1 MAAASHHDR
10 PAAAVVIVNHFK
22 AHRLLDGIRSL
33 RRQTIAKTLA
43 VAVVENS
50 MDEQERRVLS
60 TDAPEG
66 AFLLVEPGKN
76 IGYARGCNLGVAAV
90 PYSRYVVLC
99 NPDVVWDQPNA
110 LERLVAMAD
119 ADPSIGVLAPLQFD
133 DDGAP
138 VEIAR
143 TFPTLA
149 EQVKR
154 RLSPQS
160 GSELYLNAPL
170 TDGSEIS
177 TEVDWV
183 QSSCVLVRRTLWDRM
198 GGLDERYF
206 LFMSDVELGRATWNA
221 GLRVCLTSAAMVR
234 TDGKRASSGG
244 FRALLTNRAQR
255 GHLVDAIK
263 YYLINGA
270 RKLRRQHISGAASQR
285 INAGPNLRGI
295 TTVGARSA
303 IKSLDAAVHPVDVPS
318 VARRPSLSSSR

>member
-1 MAAASHHDR
+1 MAAASHHIR

-22 AHRLLDGIRSL
+22 AQRLLDGIRSL
-33 RRQTIAKTLA
+33 HRQTIARTIA

-50 MDEQERRVLS
+50 MDERERHALS
-60 TDAPEG
+60 KDAPEG

-76 IGYARGCNLGVAAV
+76 IGYTKGCNLGVAAL
-90 PYSRYVVLC
+90 PSSRYVVLC

-110 LERLVAMAD
+110 LERLIAMAD
-119 ADPSIGVLAPLQFD
+119 ADPSIGVLAPLQFS

-154 RLSPQS
+154 RLSPQR
-160 GSELYLNAPL
+160 GSELYLNESL
-170 TDGSEIS
+170 TGGSAIA

-183 QSSCVLVRRTLWDRM
+183 QSSCVLVRRTLWDRI

-221 GLRVCLTSAAMVR
+221 GMRVCLTSAATVR
-234 TDGKRASSGG
+234 TDGERASKGG
-244 FRALLTNRAQR
+244 FRALLTSRAQR
-255 GHLVDAIK
+255 GHLADAIK
-263 YYLINGA
+263 YYLINGP
-270 RKLRRQHISGAASQR
+270 RKLRRQQ
-285 INAGPNLRGI
+285 INGLAYRGI
-295 TTVGARSA
+295 ATAPNTLGARTQGA
-303 IKSLDAAVHPVDVPS
+303 RAAVKSLDAAAHPVDAPTV
-318 VARRPSLSSSR
+318 VRRPFLSSSR